1 MQRVRGPRRFPKL
14 HGGLTFSCTL
24 AMLACASVGAT
35 QTEPRQ
41 VLLLYSYERDFA
53 PHREFAAEFR
63 PELSRTSKEPID
75 FIEVSLQPARATR
88 TAPPDSMVAQVKSM
102 LAGRQPD
109 LVVPIGGPAVVF
121 AQRNRHRLFP
131 SAPMLLS
138 GVDERFVEHLG
149 ENDTAV
155 AVNHQVA
162 RAVEN
167 ILQVLPDTKTIFVVV
182 GASHL
187 EEIWLAEMKSEFR
200 RFEDRVTFSWANDLS
215 FEEMLIRCARLPR
228 HSAILY
234 GMLSLDAKGIP
245 HATDR
250 VVADLHAA
258 ANAPIFGMH
267 SRQLGQGIVGGPLLS
282 VEELSHNTTTVALR
296 LLDGNPGRSIS
307 TPTQLLGA
315 PVFDGREL
323 DRWGIREDLLPAGST
338 IRFREPTTWQR
349 YQSPTMVFA
358 TVAGIQAMLVV
369 ALLVSQTRQR
379 RARGSLHQ
387 TDSRLHQLL
396 DAAPVMLWTSG
407 PDDLCTH
414 VNRARLDFTGGPLE
428 AQLGTGWSDVVHADD
443 IPRCIEIYRR
453 ALERREPFRLEY
465 RLRRRDGEYR
475 WILDTAVPRVLA
487 DGTFAGYVGSG
498 IDVTDLALARS
509 ALSGLSRRLMQ
520 AQEQERAVVAR
531 EIKEDLCQRMTVLTM
546 GLQEVSQ
553 APVDGHEDE
562 IRSRAED
569 VRRQLSQLSV
579 EMFAI
584 SDQLHSSKLDL
595 LGLAA
600 AASIYCDELSAQHGV
615 TIDVHEEAV
624 PRHLPADV
632 SLVLFRVVQ
641 EALQNVVK
649 HAASRRVTVSL
660 RAHAYA
666 IHLEIADDG
675 IGFDPKAVVADR
687 ALGLVG
693 MRERLSLVGGESSIE
708 SRPGAGTRFRAR
720 VPLSPAIH

>member
-1 MQRVRGPRRFPKL
+1 
-14 HGGLTFSCTL
+14 
-24 AMLACASVGAT
+24 MLAWASVGAT

-53 PHREFAAEFR
+53 PHRAFAAEFR

-88 TAPPDSMVAQVKSM
+88 TAPPDSMGAQVKSM

-109 LVVPIGGPAVVF
+109 LVVPIGGPAAVF

-131 SAPMLLS
+131 SAPMLYA
-138 GVDERFVEHLG
+138 GVDARFVDHVSG
-149 ENDTAV
+149 NNAVV
-155 AVNHQVA
+155 AVDHEPERLVD
-162 RAVEN
+162 N
-167 ILQVLPDTKTIFVVV
+167 ILNVLPDTTTIFVVV

-187 EEIWLAEMKSEFR
+187 EEIWLAEMKKAFR
-200 RFEDRVTFSWANDLS
+200 RFEDRVTFSWANGLS
-215 FEEMLIRCARLPR
+215 FDEMLTRSAGLPR

-234 GMLSLDAKGIP
+234 AILSLDAKGVP
-245 HATDR
+245 HAEDR
-250 VVADLHAA
+250 ALTDLHAA
-258 ANAPIFGMH
+258 ANAPIFGVR
-267 SRQLGQGIVGGPLLS
+267 STQLGQGIVGGPLLS
-282 VEELSHNTTTVALR
+282 VEELSHNTTAVALR
-296 LLDGNPGRSIS
+296 LLDGNTGRSIS

-315 PVFDGREL
+315 PVFDWREL
-323 DRWGIREDLLPAGST
+323 NRWGIREDRLPAGST
-338 IRFREPTTWQR
+338 IRFREPTAAWQR

-369 ALLVSQTRQR
+369 ALLVGQTRQR
-379 RARGSLHQ
+379 RARGWLRQS
-387 TDSRLHQLL
+387 DSHLHQLL

-414 VNRARLDFTGGPLE
+414 VNRARLNFTGGPLE

-443 IPRCIEIYRR
+443 IARCVETYRR

-475 WILDTAVPRVLA
+475 WILDTAVPRLLA

-509 ALSGLSRRLMQ
+509 ALSSLSRRLMQ
-520 AQEQERAVVAR
+520 TQEQERALVAR
-531 EIKEDLCQRMTVLTM
+531 ELKEDLCQRMAALTM
-546 GLQEVSQ
+546 RLHELSQ
-553 APVDGHEDE
+553 APVGGHEAQ
-562 IRSRAED
+562 IRSRADD
-569 VRRQLSQLSV
+569 VRRQLSQLSD
-579 EMFAI
+579 ELFAF

-600 AASIYCDELSAQHGV
+600 TASIYCDELSGQHGV
-615 TIDVHEEAV
+615 TIDVHHQGV
-624 PRHLPADV
+624 PRHLPAEMT
-632 SLVLFRVVQ
+632 LVLFRVVQ
-641 EALQNVVK
+641 EALHNVVK
-649 HAASRRVTVSL
+649 HAAARRVTVSL
-660 RAHAYA
+660 RAHADG

-675 IGFDPKAVVADR
+675 IGFDLEAVVADR

-693 MRERLSLVGGESSIE
+693 MRERLSLVGGECSIE

-720 VPLSPAIH
+720 VPLPPGIH